1 MLWLPAM
8 TYQYN
13 LPVINCNNTMKI
25 LNEFVFHSVHKF
37 EYKTWYALKY
47 NTYIHKANNKKN
59 VGILF
64 WKVSCLLLGFF
75 LRLFMYLLE

>member
-1 MLWLPAM
+1 
-8 TYQYN
+8 
-13 LPVINCNNTMKI
+13 MKK

-64 WKVSCLLLGFF
+64 WKVSLLLLGFF
-75 LRLFMYLLE
+75 SYYYSCTYLSKPEVRP